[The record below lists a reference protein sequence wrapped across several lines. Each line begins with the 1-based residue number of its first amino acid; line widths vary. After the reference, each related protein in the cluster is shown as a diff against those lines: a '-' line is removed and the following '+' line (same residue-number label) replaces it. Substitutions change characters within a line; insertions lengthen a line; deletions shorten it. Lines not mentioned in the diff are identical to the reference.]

1 MWQLVGFHLGWLGAP
16 GRGRALGVG
25 EVKFFGQVTPA
36 ARLIR
41 YEIDLKKI
49 ILRKLILGVGD
60 GAMLVD
66 GQPIYSAKD
75 LKVGLFNAEQL
86 AAGLK

>member
-1 MWQLVGFHLGWLGAP
+1 
-16 GRGRALGVG
+16 
-25 EVKFFGQVTPA
+25 
-36 ARLIR
+36 
-41 YEIDLKKI
+41 
-49 ILRKLILGVGD
+49 LILGVGD